1 MSFRDRVRRHISFA
15 AGVHY
20 TYWQRH
26 ALVFSFKD
34 PDLGRFIALGRN
46 ANVEAIALG
55 VPVAGANANRGR
67 HVGDQLIVVG
77 ILLLDHAD
85 DAFTADN
92 VDAFAGSVEVNVV
105 ALARRAQ
112 PRHFV
117 TGLRVENDEHRRL

>member
-26 ALVFSFKD
+26 ALVFSFEG
-34 PDLGRFIALGRN
+34 PDLGRGIALGRN

-55 VPVAGANANRGR
+55 VPVAGTNANRGR
-67 HVGDQLIVVG
+67 HVGDHLIAVA
-77 ILLLDHAD
+77 ILLLDHTN

-92 VDAFAGSVEVNVV
+92 VNAFAGSVEVTVFT
-105 ALARRAQ
+105 LARPA
-112 PRHFV
+112 PPLDFA
-117 TGLRVENDEHRRL
+117 